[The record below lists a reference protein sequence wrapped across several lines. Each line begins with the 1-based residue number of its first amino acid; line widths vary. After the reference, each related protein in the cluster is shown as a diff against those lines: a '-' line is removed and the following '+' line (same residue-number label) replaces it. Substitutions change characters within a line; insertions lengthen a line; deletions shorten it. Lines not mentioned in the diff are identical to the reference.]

1 MFFCPLLSYYRTN
14 SYSLLPSVFISISM
28 FTLQFAGD
36 LIHYLYQVEDV
47 QNMKSELTNLEVKL
61 KEVEML

>member
-1 MFFCPLLSYYRTN
+1 
-14 SYSLLPSVFISISM
+14 M